1 MNIYKFKIKKN
12 NFNQKFHLKFTI
24 IIKLLRSPKNIML
37 KISRNPKVIVTKKI
51 NLIRDFK
58 HSNRIINF

>member
-37 KISRNPKVIVTKKI
+37 KISRNPKVIVTKK